1 MEYGLV
7 LYGPKG
13 LYTVTGYCAPP
24 DSQILGVWVQ
34 LTIGDVVIEET
45 LPALMPTP
53 DIEALDKLVERAKTR
68 VLAKLNEK
76 YQIEC
81 RFLNAFGPKKG
92 GNNNGFFGRLPFT
105 RKTEVHPHTSAD

>member
-1 MEYGLV
+1 MDYGLV

-13 LYTVTGYCAPP
+13 LYTVTGYVAPP

-34 LTIGDVVIEET
+34 LIVGDVVVEET

-53 DIEALDKLVERAKTR
+53 NIEALDKLVEVAKAR
-68 VLAKLNEK
+68 CLQKLNEK

>member
-1 MEYGLV
+1 MDYGLV

-92 GNNNGFFGRLPFT
+92 GYINGFINKITKKG
-105 RKTEVHPHTSAD
+105 EIHPHTD